1 MQKAL
6 QLYSLI
12 LASFLTIAFFA
23 SYYSDTKAPMESEK
37 AVDSNILPQVI
48 KPVNLNRPF
57 DFAGEALPMDNFD
70 VRERL
75 DRELLLNTYQ
85 HTSTILHLKNMY
97 KYFPMMEKV
106 LAEHGVPD
114 DFKYLAVAES
124 SFRNAI
130 SSAGA
135 RGVWQFMKLIA
146 DHYGL
151 EINEE
156 VDERYHVE
164 KATEAACKYLLSYKK
179 RFGNWTLA
187 AVAYNYGG
195 TRMAKTIEEQGTRN
209 YYDLYLNHETSQ
221 YLFRIV
227 AIKEVMKNP
236 EAFGFYLNEEDGY
249 QPLSN
254 YKIVEV
260 NGSIPNLAAFAK
272 EQGTTYRMLK
282 VFNPWLIADKLTNKA
297 GKTYQI
303 KIPK

>member
-6 QLYSLI
+6 QYYTLA
-12 LASFLTIAFFA
+12 LASFLTIALFT
-23 SYYSDTKAPMESEK
+23 SYYAKPEK
-37 AVDSNILPQVI
+37 SAKNEKEVNNNVLPQII

-75 DRELLLNTYQ
+75 DRELLSNTYQ
-85 HTSTILHLKNMY
+85 HTTTILHLKNMY

-106 LAEHGVPD
+106 LKENGVPD
-114 DFKYLAVAES
+114 DFKYMAVAES
-124 SFRNAI
+124 SFRNAV
-130 SSAGA
+130 SNAGA

-146 DHYGL
+146 DYYNL
-151 EINEE
+151 EMNNE
-156 VDERYHVE
+156 VDERYNVE
-164 KATEAACKYLLSYKK
+164 KATEAACKYLKSYKE
-179 RFGNWTLA
+179 RFGTWTLA

-195 TRMAKTIEEQGTRN
+195 TRLAKDIKDQGTNN
-209 YYDLYLNHETSQ
+209 YYDLYLNAETSQ

-236 EAFGFYLNEEDGY
+236 EAFGFYLTEEDGY
-249 QPLSN
+249 KPLSN
-254 YKIVEV
+254 YKTVEV
-260 NGSIPNLAAFAK
+260 SESIPNLAAFAK

-282 VFNPWLIADKLTNKA
+282 VFNPWLIADQLSNPKK
-297 GKTYQI
+297 KTYQI

>member
-1 MQKAL
+1 MHKLL
-6 QLYSLI
+6 QHYTLV
-12 LASFLTIAFFA
+12 LASFLTIVFFA
-23 SYYSDTKAPMESEK
+23 SYYSQPTEN
-37 AVDSNILPQVI
+37 VDSQSKEDNSILPQVI

-57 DFAGEALPMDNFD
+57 DFAGETLPMNNFD

-151 EINEE
+151 EMNDE

-164 KATEAACKYLLSYKK
+164 KATEAACKYLKSYKE

-195 TRMAKTIEEQGTRN
+195 TRLAKDIREQGTNN
-209 YYDLYLNHETSQ
+209 YFDLYLNHETSQ

-236 EAFGFYLNEEDGY
+236 EAFGFYLTEEDGY
-249 QPLSN
+249 KPLSN
-254 YKIVEV
+254 YRIVEV

-282 VFNPWLIADKLTNKA
+282 VFNPWLISDKLTNSAK
-297 GKTYQI
+297 KTYQI